1 MVTVAKPNT
10 SAITS
15 QLRDIL
21 NLDALK
27 KRFVI
32 LPKDK
37 THTPGKQWNITYVA
51 ASVVLAALSFAAYK
65 KVSVYAAAGLGVVAL
80 AVIGLKG
87 RVNVDVPTQAYTQQC
102 DEINALFVGVA
113 DEFRVTWNV
122 AANLIADV
130 VNSEDHKAV
139 ETANT
144 STNVHA
150 STYLKGAYFTSNDPF
165 SKATDEEK
173 PWRKSFQALHPLA
186 QQLIAIKLEEHK
198 DTLHPEVAKQLA
210 RVQVEATRLVNGHY
224 PVVPNTA
231 YVENKFVGKEA
242 DAKLVSQPW
251 SPAKV

>member
-1 MVTVAKPNT
+1 MATAVKPNT
-10 SAITS
+10 GAITT
-15 QLRDIL
+15 QLNEIL
-21 NLDALK
+21 NLKPLK
-27 KRFVI
+27 QRFQI
-32 LPKDK
+32 LPKDQSHK
-37 THTPGKQWNITYVA
+37 TEKQFSTTYVA

-102 DEINALFVGVA
+102 DDINALFLGVA

-122 AANLIADV
+122 AANLIAGV
-130 VNSEDHKAV
+130 VNSENHISV
-139 ETANT
+139 ENANEAT
-144 STNVHA
+144 KIHTT
-150 STYLKGAYFTSNDPF
+150 TYLNGTWRATNDPF
-165 SKATDEEK
+165 IKATEDEK

-186 QQLIAIKLEEHK
+186 QQLINIKLEEHK
-198 DTLHPEVAKQLA
+198 DLHPVVAKQLA

-242 DAKLVSQPW
+242 EAKLVSQPW